1 MCWVAKLITRREL
14 VTYSKII
21 DLSDELAEKLL
32 NDPDS
37 HEVELDRICRP
48 TRTKWRKYAKSLVC
62 VCVCVHVCASE
73 LILTLA

>member
-1 MCWVAKLITRREL
+1 MTMKTLMITRREL

-48 TRTKWRKYAKSLVC
+48 TDENWLDSDDAEFEVEEYQ
-62 VCVCVHVCASE
+62 E
-73 LILTLA
+73 